1 MAPAGRAYARRWRPG
16 PLDRI
21 RDAEDGHFRLWAGFK
36 STADEYKSLRCL
48 LCTANVESGF
58 SGIIRGRDG
67 MVGGGPKLTAD
78 RTIFEIRMR
87 L

>member
-36 STADEYKSLRCL
+36 SIAHEYRSLRCL
-48 LCTANVESGF
+48 LCTVNVELRGF
-58 SGIIRGRDG
+58 RDDMGPGRNG
-67 MVGGGPKLTAD
+67 WRWWSWG
-78 RTIFEIRMR
+78 E
-87 L
+87 